1 MLFKREWDFR
11 FEETRGVWKDIPKNG
26 RDFYSMESP
35 RSVKRNARLLA
46 TMTNGNT
53 EEWDVTM
60 LCYAIMFSDSIGSTL
75 SPAVRSQVHVLGN
88 VRNETMR
95 SSRATLS
102 LADLQDIVQKVDFAF
117 RCYTTSP
124 RP

>member
-11 FEETRGVWKDIPKNG
+11 FEETRRVWKDIPKNG

-60 LCYAIMFSDSIGSTL
+60 LYYSIMYSDSIGSTL
-75 SPAVRSQVHVLGN
+75 SPAVHVHVLRN

-95 SSRATLS
+95 SFKTSFKKLTL
-102 LADLQDIVQKVDFAF
+102 LLDVLVF
-117 RCYTTSP
+117 RHN
-124 RP
+124 